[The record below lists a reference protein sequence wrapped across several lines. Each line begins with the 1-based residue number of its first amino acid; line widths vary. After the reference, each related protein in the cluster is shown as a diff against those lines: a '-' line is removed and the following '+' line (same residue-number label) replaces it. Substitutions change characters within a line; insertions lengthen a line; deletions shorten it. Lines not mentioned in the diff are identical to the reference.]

1 MPIVFYRRK
10 VIEIGDSVGITIP
23 KDVAYTYDLKPG
35 TYMTI
40 IFDQD
45 SDDDY
50 LVILDMMKDRG
61 RDELWKLMRS

>member
-1 MPIVFYRRK
+1 MPIVFYKRK
-10 VIEIGDSVGITIP
+10 VIEIGDSLGITIP
-23 KDVAYTYDLKPG
+23 KDVAFTYDLKAG

-40 IFDQD
+40 IFDQE

-50 LVILDMMKDRG
+50 LVILDMKNRD